1 VQASP
6 SENKLTNV
14 KREEDVTMSVLRK
27 VFLTA
32 ALLAAF
38 ASLPAGA
45 QKVETDYDH
54 SVNFSQFHSYSL
66 GGHVHSSDPFAEAR
80 IREDVDHVLQAH
92 GWQQVT
98 MGGDVTLTAVAVR
111 RNRAEYDPFCEGL
124 GPGWR
129 WRGWGGIS
137 TTTVETVPVGTL
149 VIDVCQ
155 TGSRHL
161 VWRGMA
167 HDTLSGSPEKNAK
180 KLAKAIDKMLSKFP
194 GQMA

>member
-1 VQASP
+1 
-6 SENKLTNV
+6 
-14 KREEDVTMSVLRK
+14 MSVLRRY
-27 VFLTA
+27 FLIA

-38 ASLPAGA
+38 ASLPAAA

-54 SVNFSQFHSYSL
+54 SVNFSQFHTYSW
-66 GGHVHSSDPFAEAR
+66 GHVHSSDPFAEAR
-80 IREDVDHVLQAH
+80 IREDVDRVLQAR
-92 GWQQVT
+92 GWQQVP
-98 MGGDVTLTAVAVR
+98 MGGDVTLTAVAER
-111 RNRAEYDPFCEGL
+111 RNRAEYDTFYEGL

-149 VIDVCQ
+149 VIDVYQ
-155 TGSRHL
+155 TGSHHL

-167 HDTLSGSPEKNAK
+167 HDTLSDNPEKNAK

-194 GQMA
+194 RQMA